1 MSFVK
6 EVLTISI
13 KDWNNIQYLE
23 DWSNLNLIAN
33 IVISDKNEKN
43 SIVHNAEHHRKNSE
57 KKLLTLR
64 FWHNAHCNVCKIA

>member
-1 MSFVK
+1 MSFAK
-6 EVLTISI
+6 EVLTLSI

-57 KKLLTLR
+57 KKN
-64 FWHNAHCNVCKIA
+64 F

>member
-1 MSFVK
+1 MSFAK
-6 EVLTISI
+6 EVLTLSI

-43 SIVHNAEHHRKNSE
+43 SNVHNAEHHKKNQ
-57 KKLLTLR
+57 KKNP
-64 FWHNAHCNVCKIA
+64 FNA